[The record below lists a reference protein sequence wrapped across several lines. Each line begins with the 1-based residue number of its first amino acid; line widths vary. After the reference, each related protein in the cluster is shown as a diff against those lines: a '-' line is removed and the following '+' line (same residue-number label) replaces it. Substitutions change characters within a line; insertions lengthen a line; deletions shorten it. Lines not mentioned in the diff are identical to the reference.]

1 VAKKGNSS
9 TPPPP
14 DPVVTA
20 KAQSDANIATAQ
32 EQQRLNMIGTV
43 GPQGSTGYRVDD
55 SQPGG
60 YVQYT
65 NLSPQEQA
73 SYDLSKQAENAAL
86 GVAGQQ
92 IGRVGE
98 ALDRRLDLSTLPGM
112 QTGVGAQQMQ
122 TAFNM
127 GGPLQYGFDPGQQ
140 VQGQVGGDLEAARR
154 NAEQAVYS
162 QATSRLDPRFSR
174 QEQSLDVKLA
184 NQGLS
189 ENSAAAQNARDAFGR
204 ERTDAYNQAAYSS
217 IAAGEQAAQGQFGRQ
232 LGQGQFANQ
241 AAGQMYQQNMGQAA
255 FNNQTAG
262 QDYGQNLGAAQF
274 GNQARQ
280 AQFQQDMSAAQ
291 FANQARQQAL
301 QEQAYVQNEPLNQ
314 FNALM
319 SSSQVG
325 MPQGIQYT
333 PSQVANTDVLGA
345 YALQQQAQQ
354 ANAARS
360 AQQQSGLMSGLMS
373 LGSAAIM
380 ASDVRVKTD
389 LERVGELK
397 PGIGLYSFRYLWGG
411 GRRVGVMAQE
421 VAMVR
426 PEAVTVGAGGMLGVD
441 YGRL

>member
-1 VAKKGNSS
+1 MAKKGNSS

-421 VAMVR
+421 VAMLR

>member
-1 VAKKGNSS
+1 MAKKGNSS

-14 DPVVTA
+14 DPTVTA

-32 EQQRLNMIGTV
+32 EQQRLNMIGTA
-43 GPQGSTGYRVDD
+43 GPQGTTGYRVDD
-55 SQPGG
+55 TQPGG
-60 YVQYT
+60 YTQYT
-65 NLSPQEQA
+65 NLSPEEQR
-73 SYDLSKQAENAAL
+73 SYDLSKAAENAAL

-92 IGRVGE
+92 IGRAGD
-98 ALDRRLDLSTLPGM
+98 ALGKPLDLSTLPQM
-112 QTGVGAQQMQ
+112 QTGVAGQQMQ

-127 GGPLQYGFDPGQQ
+127 GGPLQYSFDPGQQ
-140 VQGQVGGDLEAARR
+140 VQGQVGGDLETARR

-174 QEQSLDVKLA
+174 QEESLDVKLA

-241 AAGQMYQQNMGQAA
+241 AAAQMYGQNAGMAQ
-255 FNNQTAG
+255 FNNQAAG

-333 PSQVANTDVLGA
+333 PSQIANTDVLGA

-360 AQQQSGLMSGLMS
+360 AQQQSGLMGGLFQ
-373 LGSAAIM
+373 LGSAAM
-380 ASDVRVKTD
+380 LASDARVKTD
-389 LERVGELK
+389 VERVGELK
-397 PGIGLYSFRYLWGG
+397 PGIGLYSFRYAWGG

>member
-421 VAMVR
+421 VAMLR

>member
-1 VAKKGNSS
+1 MAKKGNSS

-174 QEQSLDVKLA
+174 QEESLDVKLA

-217 IAAGEQAAQGQFGRQ
+217 IAAGENAAQAQFGRQ

-255 FNNQTAG
+255 FNNSAAG
-262 QDYGQNLGAAQF
+262 QDFGQNLGAAQF

-280 AQFQQDMSAAQ
+280 AQFQQDLSAAQ

-301 QEQAYVQNEPLNQ
+301 QEQSFVQNEPLNQ

-325 MPQGIQYT
+325 MPQGVQYT
-333 PSQVANTDVLGA
+333 PSQVAGTDVLGA
-345 YALQQQAQQ
+345 YALQQQALQ
-354 ANAARS
+354 ANANRG

-380 ASDVRVKTD
+380 ASDARVKTD
-389 LERVGELK
+389 VERVGELK
-397 PGIGLYSFRYLWGG
+397 PGIGLYSFRYAWGG

-441 YGRL
+441 YAKL

>member
-14 DPVVTA
+14 DPAVTA
-20 KAQSDANIATAQ
+20 RAQSDANIATAQ

-43 GPQGSTGYRVDD
+43 GPQGSTGYRADD

-241 AAGQMYQQNMGQAA
+241 AAAQMYGQNAGMAQ
-255 FNNQTAG
+255 FNNQAAG